1 MKSKVSAAITEVFGK
16 VESRREQRMV
26 QIVEAAIRS
35 YATVGVEETTF
46 ERLSQK
52 CGVTRPLIHHYFDSK
67 RALFDKTV
75 RYIRA
80 QFQQMAVEAILKQTR
95 PTKQIEAYI
104 AVTFDW
110 IEKHPEHATVWRL
123 FYYYCGIDKAFLK
136 LNTELSDMGHD
147 RITAILEAGV
157 KQKEMSIAHPRKKA
171 KALQVMILGML
182 MAGTT
187 EMVNAASFR
196 KQFTE
201 ECLDLLGL
209 EKD

>member
-1 MKSKVSAAITEVFGK
+1 MKSDISAAITGVFGK
-16 VESRREQRMV
+16 VESRRHQRMV

-35 YATVGVEETTF
+35 YASVGVEETTF
-46 ERLSQK
+46 ERLSQR
-52 CGVTRPLIHHYFDSK
+52 CQVTRPLIHHYFPSK
-67 RALFDKTV
+67 RTLFDKTV

-80 QFQQMAVEAILKQTR
+80 QFQQMAVDAIVREAR
-95 PTKQIEAYI
+95 PRKQIEAYI

-110 IEKHPEHATVWRL
+110 IEKYPEHATVWRL

-136 LNTELSDMGHD
+136 LNTELANMGHD

-157 KQKEMSIAHPRKKA
+157 KQKEMSFAHPRKKA

-182 MAGTT
+182 MTGTT
-187 EMVNAASFR
+187 ELVNAASFR

-209 EKD
+209 D